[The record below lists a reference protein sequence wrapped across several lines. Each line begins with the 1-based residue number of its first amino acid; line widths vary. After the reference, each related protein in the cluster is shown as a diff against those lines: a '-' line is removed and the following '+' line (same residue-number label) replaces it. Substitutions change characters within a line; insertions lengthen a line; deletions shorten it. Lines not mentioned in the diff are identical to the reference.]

1 MSYAP
6 MDNSQAKKIYPSP
19 LTQQRLKSLYSF
31 DPESGVFTRITHRNR
46 LIPLGSRAGTL
57 TRSRK
62 QYLVIRI
69 DRKLYLCH
77 RLAWLYVYGNFPAG
91 FLDHINGDGTDNR
104 IKNLRE
110 VTNVEN
116 LQASTRIPKHNTS
129 GFKGVYFNKKTKK
142 WVAGISLEDKRRHL
156 GSFDSPDDAY
166 QCYLD
171 AKSKMHFR

>member
-1 MSYAP
+1 
-6 MDNSQAKKIYPSP
+6 
-19 LTQQRLKSLYSF
+19 
-31 DPESGVFTRITHRNR
+31 
-46 LIPLGSRAGTL
+46 
-57 TRSRK
+57 
-62 QYLVIRI
+62 
-69 DRKLYLCH
+69 
-77 RLAWLYVYGNFPAG
+77 VYGNFPAG

-142 WVAGISLEDKRRHL
+142 WVAGISLEDKRRYL